1 MNKYWFRK
9 RRGLFSK
16 DLGYGWVPITLEG
29 GVSVTVFIL
38 IIIVFAVYFEIFN
51 QNIREWDFVIY
62 LFSLIAL
69 FSLVCHKKCDYS
81 IK

>member
-38 IIIVFAVYFEIFN
+38 IIIVLIFLVA
-51 QNIREWDFVIY
+51 R
-62 LFSLIAL
+62 LFLNSLLNSFLWHIL
-69 FSLVCHKKCDYS
+69 
-81 IK
+81 